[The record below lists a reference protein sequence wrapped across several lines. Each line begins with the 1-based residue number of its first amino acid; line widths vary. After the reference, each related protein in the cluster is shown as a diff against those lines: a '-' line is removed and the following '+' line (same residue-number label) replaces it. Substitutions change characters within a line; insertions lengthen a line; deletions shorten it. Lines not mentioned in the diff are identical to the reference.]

1 MRERARE
8 MLERGIGVSGE
19 RLERG
24 GVVGGLPGI
33 GLAGKHLAEQL
44 SRLLLAPDV
53 RFRARDLEILPR
65 LRLECFARLCTD
77 REHESLRF
85 DGDCLSHCVR
95 LYVHER
101 CRAGVERFVLDGEA
115 DPPAHDDVNLLVTV
129 RLAMAFDHWRSDRS
143 SPAVDTERA
152 H

>member
-1 MRERARE
+1 

-53 RFRARDLEILPR
+53 RFRERDLEILPR
-65 LRLECFARLCTD
+65 LRLERFARLCTD
-77 REHESLRF
+77 REHERLRL

-95 LYVHER
+95 LYVHEL
-101 CRAGVERFVLDGEA
+101 CRAGVERFSAVSGRRRRHNAGKSALGRRSGIESAA
-115 DPPAHDDVNLLVTV
+115 DPSLSNTPDATTALRVTV
-129 RLAMAFDHWRSDRS
+129 
-143 SPAVDTERA
+143 
-152 H
+152 